1 MIDDFNKRQRVIDL
15 GEEAEDEIL
24 QSTGKT
30 ESTFD
35 TPQYRRVMKACK
47 ERDKFPT
54 QAWIPDEE
62 ECVHTKLHKAEVNEE
77 LSKAECFNA
86 IVEGMKILGWDKKE
100 DIDFTQDSEYQRMF
114 EGHTDAMKQQS
125 ELIERWV
132 EQEEKRLP
140 PSPPMSPFS

>member
-30 ESTFD
+30 DSAFD
-35 TPQYRRVMKACK
+35 TPRYRRVMAANK

-62 ECVHTKLHKAEVNEE
+62 KCVHSKLHDAQDELVNFEE
-77 LSKAECFNA
+77 
-86 IVEGMKILGWDKKE
+86 
-100 DIDFTQDSEYQRMF
+100 DSEYKNMF
-114 EGHTDAMKQQS
+114 DQHTDAMQQQS

-140 PSPPMSPFS
+140 PKPPMSPYE

>member
-24 QSTGKT
+24 ESTGKT

-35 TPQYRRVMKACK
+35 TPQYRRVMAACK

-62 ECVHTKLHKAEVNEE
+62 ENPEE
-77 LSKAECFNA
+77 FMED
-86 IVEGMKILGWDKKE
+86 VYKKE
-100 DIDFTQDSEYQRMF
+100 LGSDLEEVDGGVAVGLIDFTKDSEYIRLY
-114 EGHTDAMKQQS
+114 GNKK
-125 ELIERWV
+125 
-132 EQEEKRLP
+132 EEKC
-140 PSPPMSPFS
+140 

>member
-24 QSTGKT
+24 ESTGKT
-30 ESTFD
+30 DSAFD
-35 TPQYRRVMKACK
+35 TPRYKRVMAACK

-62 ECVHTKLHKAEVNEE
+62 KCVHAKLHDAQDELINFEE
-77 LSKAECFNA
+77 
-86 IVEGMKILGWDKKE
+86 
-100 DIDFTQDSEYQRMF
+100 DSEYHRMF
-114 EGHTDAMKQQS
+114 NQHTDAMKQQS

-132 EQEEKRLP
+132 EKEEKKRFP
-140 PSPPMSPFS
+140 PKPPMTPFDN

>member
-24 QSTGKT
+24 KSTGKT
-30 ESTFD
+30 DFSGE
-35 TPQYRRVMKACK
+35 QYKKVIEACK

-54 QAWIPDEE
+54 QAWIPDEPE
-62 ECVHTKLHKAEVNEE
+62 EEKELTKDDA
-77 LSKAECFNA
+77 FNT

-114 EGHTDAMKQQS
+114 NQHTDAMKQQS